1 MGSCVNVL
9 VPPCSP
15 PLLPQNLSCMA
26 SRKGEVETLGRAT
39 FLLQKVGHPFS
50 EVQSHHGHVRG
61 HVWRLS
67 TASTRVLHG
76 LQRDLKHACAWACC
90 LANRVTHGLWLTKH
104 LLLMSGKRWAGGDG
118 AVRAVGWCPALWSL
132 TFSGSGNR
140 NRINW

>member
-1 MGSCVNVL
+1 MGSYVNVL

-39 FLLQKVGHPFS
+39 SLLQKVGHPFS

-61 HVWRLS
+61 HIWRLS

-76 LQRDLKHACAWACC
+76 SQRDLKHACAWACC
-90 LANRVTHGLWLTKH
+90 LANRVTHGLWLNQASAPDAWEE
-104 LLLMSGKRWAGGDG
+104 MGRRGWGCAGCRM
-118 AVRAVGWCPALWSL
+118 VSSSL
-132 TFSGSGNR
+132 VPDL
-140 NRINW
+140 